1 MKVLTIL
8 GTRPEIIKMGVLC
21 KKLDNDPF
29 FEHRIY
35 FTGQHSEIATHLFTE
50 FDVFPYYIHQR
61 KVADLNLYSAEL
73 LKDIDFALKGFE
85 PDLVLVQGDTTS
97 ALMGAIAALHNKIK
111 IGHVEAGLRTWD
123 VKNPFPEEFNR
134 KTIDSISDYLFTAT
148 TGNADNIE
156 YEKTNN
162 IGTRCARL
170 HTGNTLIDSLES
182 IFIPVDAVTKVKYIL
197 VTLHRR
203 ESWGE
208 GIKNICEA
216 INEISKIH
224 NIEFFIITH
233 PSSKHQLREHLAVND
248 YINIAD
254 PITNYNIFLN
264 IINNAHLIMSD
275 SGGIQEEVTWLGKP
289 LLILRDTTE
298 RPECLYDERKD
309 GNAILATTNKETIVK
324 HVNNV
329 LTNRYVYEIM
339 AKKRL
344 VFGDGKATDRII
356 EFLKTN

>member
-85 PDLVLVQGDTTS
+85 PDLVLVQGDTSS
-97 ALMGAIAALHNKIK
+97 ALIGAIAAFNNKIK
-111 IGHVEAGLRTWD
+111 IAHVEAGLRSHD
-123 VKNPFPEEFNR
+123 MENPFPEEFNR
-134 KTIDSISDYLFTAT
+134 TTIDSISDYLFCPT
-148 TGNADNIE
+148 TDNVSNLTYPIFPIQR
-156 YEKTNN
+156 KQTK
-162 IGTRCARL
+162 II
-170 HTGNTLIDSLES
+170 HTGNTVIDSLER
-182 IFIPVDAVTKVKYIL
+182 IFVPVDAVTKVKYIL

-264 IINNAHLIMSD
+264 IINNAYLIMSD

-309 GNAILATTNKETIVK
+309 GNAILATTNKETIIE
-324 HVNNV
+324 HANNV
-329 LTNRYVYEIM
+329 LTNRYVYEAM

-356 EFLKTN
+356 EFLKA